1 MSAGLAPLDT
11 IGIDFG
17 TTNSVLAR
25 PDAAGGADLIRF
37 TAPDG
42 PTDVFRSALCFWQE
56 DDLRGALSHAA
67 GPWAIAEFLDFP
79 LGSRFLQSFK
89 SIAANPSF
97 EHANLFEKRL
107 KFEDL
112 GQVFLRHLLKH
123 AGLALTD
130 LPDRIVVGRPVRY
143 VGARPDPKLARAL

>member
-1 MSAGLAPLDT
+1 MSAGAAPLDT
-11 IGIDFG
+11 IGLDFG

-56 DDLRGALSHAA
+56 EDLRGALSHAA

-89 SIAANPSF
+89 SIAANPSP
-97 EHANLFEKRL
+97 EPSINLSHGAIIGDDWYSCHSYLSPLPTLREAWEGRYKTSRRSRSL
-107 KFEDL
+107 DRSLSKL
-112 GQVFLRHLLKH
+112 G
-123 AGLALTD
+123 
-130 LPDRIVVGRPVRY
+130 
-143 VGARPDPKLARAL
+143 

>member
-1 MSAGLAPLDT
+1 MSAGPAPADA

-17 TTNSVLAR
+17 TTNSVIAR
-25 PDAAGGADLIRF
+25 AGDTGGADLITF
-37 TAPDG
+37 AAPDT

-56 DDLRGALSHAA
+56 ESRRGGLAHEA

-89 SIAANPSF
+89 SIAANPTF

-107 KFEDL
+107 KFEEL
-112 GQVFLRHLLKH
+112 GQIFLRHLFDH
-123 AGLALTD
+123 AGLALS
-130 LPDRIVVGRPVRY
+130 LIHI
-143 VGARPDPKLARAL
+143 